1 MPVSCNMNG
10 VDLARMFNQMQSP
23 GYAILIWLVLITAIL
38 SIICTVAH
46 TKDLEKES
54 VIVDWILL
62 GGSISGGLFSLG
74 RMSREYFNL
83 QLRAYVIIVGW
94 ILSLIFF
101 DNSFLLTYTKSLLT
115 MVKNR
120 SIFNQIKEHRRDVA
134 VSFKRL

>member
-1 MPVSCNMNG
+1 MKEKWLKWSKISLLLVCLGFFMPVSCDMNG

-23 GYAILIWLVLITAIL
+23 GYAILIWLVLITAII
-38 SIICTVAH
+38 SIIFTLTH

-83 QLRAYVIIVGW
+83 QVGAYVMIAGW
-94 ILSLIFF
+94 ILSLIFLIIA
-101 DNSFLLTYTKSLLT
+101 SCSHTQKGS
-115 MVKNR
+115 
-120 SIFNQIKEHRRDVA
+120 
-134 VSFKRL
+134 

>member
-1 MPVSCNMNG
+1 MKGKWQKKWSKITLLLVCFGFFMPVSCDMNG

-23 GYAILIWLVLITAIL
+23 GYAILIWLVLITAII
-38 SIICTVAH
+38 SIIFTLTH

-83 QLRAYVIIVGW
+83 QVGAYVIIAGW
-94 ILSLIFF
+94 ILSLIFLIIA
-101 DNSFLLTYTKSLLT
+101 SCSHTQKGS
-115 MVKNR
+115 
-120 SIFNQIKEHRRDVA
+120 
-134 VSFKRL
+134 

>member
-1 MPVSCNMNG
+1 MKEKWLKWSKISLLLVCFGFFMPVSCNMNG

-23 GYAILIWLVLITAIL
+23 GYAILIWLVLITAII
-38 SIICTVAH
+38 SIIFTLTH

-83 QLRAYVIIVGW
+83 QVGAYVIIAGW
-94 ILSLIFF
+94 ILSLIFLIIA
-101 DNSFLLTYTKSLLT
+101 SCSHTQKGS
-115 MVKNR
+115 
-120 SIFNQIKEHRRDVA
+120 
-134 VSFKRL
+134 

>member
-1 MPVSCNMNG
+1 MKEKWLKWSKISLLLVCRGFFMPVSCDMNG

-23 GYAILIWLVLITAIL
+23 GYAILIWLVLITAII
-38 SIICTVAH
+38 SIIFTLTH

-83 QLRAYVIIVGW
+83 QVGAYVIIAGW
-94 ILSLIFF
+94 ILSLIFLIIA
-101 DNSFLLTYTKSLLT
+101 SCSHTQKGS
-115 MVKNR
+115 
-120 SIFNQIKEHRRDVA
+120 
-134 VSFKRL
+134 

>member
-1 MPVSCNMNG
+1 MKEKWLKWSKISLLLVCLGFFMPVSCDMNG

-23 GYAILIWLVLITAIL
+23 GYAILIWLVLITAII
-38 SIICTVAH
+38 SIIFTLTH

-83 QLRAYVIIVGW
+83 QLGAYVIIVGW
-94 ILSLIFF
+94 ILSLIFLIIA
-101 DNSFLLTYTKSLLT
+101 SCSHTQKGS
-115 MVKNR
+115 
-120 SIFNQIKEHRRDVA
+120 
-134 VSFKRL
+134 

>member
-1 MPVSCNMNG
+1 MPVSCDMNG

-23 GYAILIWLVLITAIL
+23 GYAILIWLVLITAII
-38 SIICTVAH
+38 SIIFTLTH

-83 QLRAYVIIVGW
+83 QVGAYVIIAGW
-94 ILSLIFF
+94 ILSLIFLIIA
-101 DNSFLLTYTKSLLT
+101 SCSHTQKGS
-115 MVKNR
+115 
-120 SIFNQIKEHRRDVA
+120 
-134 VSFKRL
+134 

>member
-1 MPVSCNMNG
+1 MKEKWLKWSKISLLLVCLGFFMPVSCDMNG

-23 GYAILIWLVLITAIL
+23 GYAILIWLVLITAII
-38 SIICTVAH
+38 SIIFTLTH

-83 QLRAYVIIVGW
+83 QAEAYVIIAGW
-94 ILSLIFF
+94 ILSLIFLAQ
-101 DNSFLLTYTKSLLT
+101 S
-115 MVKNR
+115 
-120 SIFNQIKEHRRDVA
+120 
-134 VSFKRL
+134 

>member
-1 MPVSCNMNG
+1 MKEKWLKWSKISLLLVCLGFFMPVSCDMNG

-23 GYAILIWLVLITAIL
+23 GFAILIWLVLITAII
-38 SIICTVAH
+38 SIIFTLTH

-83 QLRAYVIIVGW
+83 QLGAYVIIVGW
-94 ILSLIFF
+94 ILSLIFLIIA
-101 DNSFLLTYTKSLLT
+101 SCSHTQKGS
-115 MVKNR
+115 
-120 SIFNQIKEHRRDVA
+120 
-134 VSFKRL
+134 

>member
-1 MPVSCNMNG
+1 MKVKWLKWSKITLLLVCFGFFMPVSCDMNG

-38 SIICTVAH
+38 SIIFTLAH

-83 QLRAYVIIVGW
+83 QLGAYVIIAGW
-94 ILSLIFF
+94 ILSLIFLIIA
-101 DNSFLLTYTKSLLT
+101 SCSHTQKGS
-115 MVKNR
+115 
-120 SIFNQIKEHRRDVA
+120 
-134 VSFKRL
+134 

>member
-1 MPVSCNMNG
+1 MNG
-10 VDLARMFNQMQSP
+10 FDLARMFNQMQSP

-38 SIICTVAH
+38 SIICTLAH

-83 QLRAYVIIVGW
+83 QLGAYVIIVGW
-94 ILSLIFF
+94 ILSLIFLIIA
-101 DNSFLLTYTKSLLT
+101 SCSHTQKGS
-115 MVKNR
+115 
-120 SIFNQIKEHRRDVA
+120 
-134 VSFKRL
+134 

>member
-1 MPVSCNMNG
+1 MKEKWLKGSKISLLLVCLGFFMPVSCDMNG

-23 GYAILIWLVLITAIL
+23 GYAILIWLVLITAII
-38 SIICTVAH
+38 SIIFTLTH

-83 QLRAYVIIVGW
+83 QVGAYVIIAGW
-94 ILSLIFF
+94 ILSLIFLIIA
-101 DNSFLLTYTKSLLT
+101 SCSHTQKGS
-115 MVKNR
+115 
-120 SIFNQIKEHRRDVA
+120 
-134 VSFKRL
+134 

>member
-1 MPVSCNMNG
+1 MKEKWLKWSKISLLLVCLGFFMPVSCDMNG

-23 GYAILIWLVLITAIL
+23 GYAILILLVLITAII
-38 SIICTVAH
+38 SIIFTLTH

-83 QLRAYVIIVGW
+83 QVGAYVIIAGW

-101 DNSFLLTYTKSLLT
+101 FVCFPQLLFY
-115 MVKNR
+115 
-120 SIFNQIKEHRRDVA
+120 IKA
-134 VSFKRL
+134 VDFRG

>member
-1 MPVSCNMNG
+1 MKEKWLKWSKISLLLVCLGFFMPVSCDMNG

-38 SIICTVAH
+38 SIICTLAH

-54 VIVDWILL
+54 VFVDWILL

-83 QLRAYVIIVGW
+83 QLGAYVIIVGW
-94 ILSLIFF
+94 ILSLIFLIIA
-101 DNSFLLTYTKSLLT
+101 SCSHTQKGS
-115 MVKNR
+115 
-120 SIFNQIKEHRRDVA
+120 
-134 VSFKRL
+134 

>member
-1 MPVSCNMNG
+1 MKGKWLKWSKISLLLECLGFFMPVSCDMNG

-23 GYAILIWLVLITAIL
+23 GYAILIWLVLITAII
-38 SIICTVAH
+38 SIIFTLTH

-83 QLRAYVIIVGW
+83 QVGAYVIIAGW
-94 ILSLIFF
+94 ILSLIFLIIA
-101 DNSFLLTYTKSLLT
+101 SCSHTQKGS
-115 MVKNR
+115 
-120 SIFNQIKEHRRDVA
+120 
-134 VSFKRL
+134 

>member
-1 MPVSCNMNG
+1 MKDKWLKWSKISLLLVCLGYFMPVSCDMNG

-23 GYAILIWLVLITAIL
+23 GYAILIWLVLITAII
-38 SIICTVAH
+38 SIIFTLTH

-83 QLRAYVIIVGW
+83 QVGAYVIIAGW
-94 ILSLIFF
+94 ILSLIFLIIA
-101 DNSFLLTYTKSLLT
+101 SCSHTQKGS
-115 MVKNR
+115 
-120 SIFNQIKEHRRDVA
+120 
-134 VSFKRL
+134 

>member
-1 MPVSCNMNG
+1 MKEKWLKWSKISLLLVCLGFFMPVSCDMNG

-23 GYAILIWLVLITAIL
+23 GYAILIWLVLITAII
-38 SIICTVAH
+38 SIIFTLTH

-83 QLRAYVIIVGW
+83 QVGAYVIIAGW
-94 ILSLIFF
+94 ILSLIFLII
-101 DNSFLLTYTKSLLT
+101 SSCSHTQKGS
-115 MVKNR
+115 
-120 SIFNQIKEHRRDVA
+120 
-134 VSFKRL
+134 